1 VLGDNTAIR
10 GSVLTRSRDGFHTLN
25 PNGDFAA
32 QAGTNV
38 GEIDT
43 TAFRLSLLHN
53 FSDNWSANLIVD
65 STQDDSDPIP
75 DTLNPE
81 TSDADNNLF
90 TVEPAPGAVCSSFV
104 PDNFLPI
111 GCFTDYSSEVE
122 SEGASL
128 KIQGELGNYTFQSLT
143 GYRTLDDELS
153 TRIGFPFTQQTD
165 QDQLSQ
171 EFTLTSNLDGPFN
184 FVAGLFFFEEDIQ
197 LDSVF
202 IFPFEVGVETSA
214 QAAFFQGT
222 YGFSDSLKL
231 TGGIRFTDET
241 KDLTGFGPFGLSRV
255 ESRDFSNTTF
265 NISLDNQFTENV
277 FGYVSFSSGF
287 KSGGWSPD
295 CFSPIACF
303 LPVDEEELDTI
314 EIGLRTSLFD
324 ERLRLNATYYM
335 NNYENLQIGATVPD
349 IGFTRFNVNEVEID
363 GFELE
368 ATALLSERL
377 TLNATFGTISAEYT
391 DLTLQQAGGLT
402 NNGTAEACGGVVSIA
417 CAQQLELKN
426 APGYKANI
434 ALVYEQPLA
443 NGRLTGTIDA
453 SFEDES
459 FNLVANP
466 ANSLVDVPTLFNAR
480 IAYVPNESGWRFAI
494 WGKNITDEEYSRA
507 STGTTFLYAAEP
519 GTYGIDIGYR
529 F

>member
-1 VLGDNTAIR
+1 
-10 GSVLTRSRDGFHTLN
+10 
-25 PNGDFAA
+25 
-32 QAGTNV
+32 
-38 GEIDT
+38 
-43 TAFRLSLLHN
+43 
-53 FSDNWSANLIVD
+53 
-65 STQDDSDPIP
+65 
-75 DTLNPE
+75 
-81 TSDADNNLF
+81 
-90 TVEPAPGAVCSSFV
+90 
-104 PDNFLPI
+104 
-111 GCFTDYSSEVE
+111 
-122 SEGASL
+122 
-128 KIQGELGNYTFQSLT
+128 
-143 GYRTLDDELS
+143 
-153 TRIGFPFTQQTD
+153 
-165 QDQLSQ
+165 
-171 EFTLTSNLDGPFN
+171 
-184 FVAGLFFFEEDIQ
+184 
-197 LDSVF
+197 
-202 IFPFEVGVETSA
+202 
-214 QAAFFQGT
+214 
-222 YGFSDSLKL
+222 
-231 TGGIRFTDET
+231 
-241 KDLTGFGPFGLSRV
+241 
-255 ESRDFSNTTF
+255 
-265 NISLDNQFTENV
+265 
-277 FGYVSFSSGF
+277 
-287 KSGGWSPD
+287 
-295 CFSPIACF
+295 
-303 LPVDEEELDTI
+303 
-314 EIGLRTSLFD
+314 
-324 ERLRLNATYYM
+324 M